1 MSERGLEMEDYKIVD
16 LYWERSE
23 RAIVETG
30 NKYGR
35 MLTAISISLVPT
47 REDAEECLNDT
58 YMVAWNSMPDQR
70 PIYLG
75 AFLSKIIRRLSI
87 DRYRS
92 SHSQKRGGTDVFVE
106 ELTECIPSNDDV
118 VSSYDN
124 KLLEGALNRFILSLD
139 EEKRHIFVRRYYYSD
154 SIEAIADEMRMG
166 EGKIKTALFR
176 VRKALR
182 KYLEEEGISL

>member
-1 MSERGLEMEDYKIVD
+1 
-16 LYWERSE
+16 
-23 RAIVETG
+23 
-30 NKYGR
+30 

>member
-1 MSERGLEMEDYKIVD
+1 MEDYKIVD